1 MGTDDRLTAARAALE
16 SSFDEARPQIMRWS
30 VVTSALRDLVR
41 ARAQVDLTWVE
52 VAQVAT
58 QWVEDLRTKGY
69 SMAPEPSAIR
79 PTPPAGISQPARIE
93 RNGVRYLGMALG
105 IVFVWFGLLKPFAVS
120 PIGHVITATLAWAP
134 PALVLHVAGWFEVA
148 TGVCLLVPR
157 LARAAIVLLAV
168 QLPALLLPFVIVP
181 DVCFVH
187 VPYALTLEGESLI
200 KSLLLSGAGIVLAR
214 SAASS
219 TVR

>member
-1 MGTDDRLTAARAALE
+1 MGTEDRLTAARAALE

-58 QWVEDLRTKGY
+58 RWVEDLRTKGY

-79 PTPPAGISQPARIE
+79 PSAAGVSQPSRIE
-93 RNGVRYLGMALG
+93 RSGVRYLGMALG
-105 IVFVWFGLLKPFAVS
+105 VVFIWFGGLKPFAGS
-120 PIGHVITATLAWAP
+120 PMGHVITGTLAWAP
-134 PALVLHVAGWFEVA
+134 PALVLHVAGWWEVA

-157 LARAAIVLLAV
+157 LARAAIVLLAA
-168 QLPALLLPFVIVP
+168 QLPVLLLPFVIVP
-181 DVCFVH
+181 DVCFIH

-200 KSLLLSGAGIVLAR
+200 KSLLLSGAAIVVAR
-214 SAASS
+214 STATS
-219 TVR
+219 TRD